1 MVVFQAH
8 AVVFPASA
16 GMIPALGGALGVL
29 VGVPRKRG
37 DDPSKWLSFRLTLWC
52 SPQARG

>member
-37 DDPSKWLSFRLTLWC
+37 DDPVSMC
-52 SPQARG
+52 S